1 MTAARS
7 TRHVSARL
15 LTAEHAGQRDACRP
29 GAATLTRFRTRCHSG
44 AGCRS
49 RSLEG
54 ESMKRFY
61 AVPTAGAAAVMLLAL
76 TVGRSSSSSSPAGAS
91 TSTTGGS
98 TAGSTSGKTYK
109 MTFIQG
115 VAGDGFYVTMGCGI
129 QAEAKKLGNVTVNI
143 QGPTQFDPTLQ
154 NPIIE
159 SVTAA
164 KPDAILIATDDV
176 SASRP
181 PIAQAMA
188 AGIKVVLVDTTLSD
202 PSGAV
207 SQISSDNLAGGADA
221 FAAIK
226 ELVPGGGQVFVV
238 NTKPGIST
246 TDERTAGFAAAA
258 KADSKFDYV
267 GTQFDRDS
275 ASLAAQVTLAAL
287 QKDPGIV
294 AIFATNLFSA
304 EGAATGIRQA
314 GKSGKVKVV
323 GFDAEPDEITALQ
336 QGTVQALIAQS
347 PYVIGTDAVDQA
359 VDALTGK
366 TTTPKIGTK
375 FTIITTANL
384 SSAASQAAIYK
395 TSC

>member
-1 MTAARS
+1 MKRSLSVPAAGTAVALLAFTAACS
-7 TRHVSARL
+7 S
-15 LTAEHAGQRDACRP
+15 
-29 GAATLTRFRTRCHSG
+29 S
-44 AGCRS
+44 S
-49 RSLEG
+49 
-54 ESMKRFY
+54 
-61 AVPTAGAAAVMLLAL
+61 
-76 TVGRSSSSSSPAGAS
+76 SSSSSSP
-91 TSTTGGS
+91 
-98 TAGSTSGKTYK
+98 STSGSSAGSSAASSPAAGSSSASAASGGKSYK
-109 MTFIQG
+109 LSFIEG

-129 QAEAKKLGNVTVNI
+129 QAEAKKLGDTVNI
-143 QGPTQFDPTLQ
+143 QGPSQFDSTLQ

-159 SVTAA
+159 SVTASH
-164 KPDAILIATDDV
+164 PDALLIAPDDV

-181 PIAQAMA
+181 PIATAMA
-188 AGIKVVLVDTTLSD
+188 AGIKVVLVDTTLTD

-207 SQISSDNLAGGADA
+207 SQISSDNTAGGADA
-221 FAAIK
+221 FAAVK
-226 ELVPGGGQVFVV
+226 QLVPGGGQVFVV

-258 KADSKFDYV
+258 KADPKFSYV
-267 GTQFDRDS
+267 GVQYDNDT
-275 ASLAAQVTLAAL
+275 ASLAAQVTLAEL
-287 QKDPGIV
+287 QKNPNIV

-314 GKSGKVKVV
+314 GKSGKVKVI
-323 GFDAEPDEITALQ
+323 GFDAEPDEIQALQ

-347 PYVIGTDAVDQA
+347 PYVIGTNAVDQA
-359 VDALTGK
+359 VAALEGK

>member
-1 MTAARS
+1 
-7 TRHVSARL
+7 
-15 LTAEHAGQRDACRP
+15 
-29 GAATLTRFRTRCHSG
+29 
-44 AGCRS
+44 
-49 RSLEG
+49 
-54 ESMKRFY
+54 MKRFVL
-61 AVPTAGAAAVMLLAL
+61 VPTAGAAAAMLLAVAACSSSGSA
-76 TVGRSSSSSSPAGAS
+76 TGSSSASSSSGSS
-91 TSTTGGS
+91 
-98 TAGSTSGKTYK
+98 SGKTYK
-109 MTFIQG
+109 MSFIQG

-143 QGPTQFDPTLQ
+143 QGPSQFDPTLQ

-164 KPDAILIATDDV
+164 KPDAILIAADDV

-181 PIAQAMA
+181 PIAAAMA
-188 AGIKVVLVDTTLSD
+188 AGIKVVLVDTTLTD

-221 FAAIK
+221 FAAVK
-226 ELVPGGGQVFVV
+226 QLVPGGGQVLVV

-246 TDERTAGFAAAA
+246 TDQRTSGFAAAA
-258 KADSKFDYV
+258 KADSKFSYV
-267 GTQFDRDS
+267 GVQYDNDT

-287 QKDPGIV
+287 QKNPGIV

-314 GKSGKVKVV
+314 GKSGKVKIV

-347 PYVIGTDAVDQA
+347 PYTIGTDAVEQA
-359 VDALTGK
+359 LAALTGK
-366 TTTPKIGTK
+366 PTTPKIGTK
-375 FTIITTANL
+375 FTIITNANL
-384 SSAASQAAIYK
+384 SSAASLGAIYK

>member
-1 MTAARS
+1 
-7 TRHVSARL
+7 
-15 LTAEHAGQRDACRP
+15 
-29 GAATLTRFRTRCHSG
+29 
-44 AGCRS
+44 
-49 RSLEG
+49 
-54 ESMKRFY
+54 MKRIL

-76 TVGRSSSSSSPAGAS
+76 TAACSSSSSSTAAS
-91 TSTTGGS
+91 GSTTTGGS
-98 TAGSTSGKTYK
+98 TTGASTTGKTYK

-164 KPDAILIATDDV
+164 KPDAILIAPDDV

-226 ELVPGGGQVFVV
+226 QLVPGGGQVLVV

-246 TDERTAGFAAAA
+246 TDQRQSGFAAAA
-258 KADSKFDYV
+258 KADSKFTYV
-267 GTQFDRDS
+267 GTQFDQDT

-287 QKDPGIV
+287 QKNPGIV
-294 AIFATNLFSA
+294 GIFAANLFSA
-304 EGAATGIRQA
+304 EGAATGVRQA
-314 GKSGKVKVV
+314 GKSGKVKIV

-347 PYVIGTDAVDQA
+347 PYTIGTDAVDQA
-359 VDALTGK
+359 VAALQGK
-366 TTTPKIGTK
+366 PTTPKIGTK
-375 FTIITTANL
+375 FTIITQANL
-384 SSAASQAAIYK
+384 NTAASQAAIYK

>member
-1 MTAARS
+1 MK
-7 TRHVSARL
+7 
-15 LTAEHAGQRDACRP
+15 
-29 GAATLTRFRTRCHSG
+29 
-44 AGCRS
+44 
-49 RSLEG
+49 RSLV
-54 ESMKRFY
+54 
-61 AVPTAGAAAVMLLAL
+61 VPTAGAAAVLL
-76 TVGRSSSSSSPAGAS
+76 TVLAAGCSSSGSSSSAAGGSTSSSSS
-91 TSTTGGS
+91 TTGSGS
-98 TAGSTSGKTYK
+98 SSGKTYK
-109 MTFIQG
+109 LSFIQG
-115 VAGDGFYVTMGCGI
+115 VAGDGFYVTMGCGM
-129 QAEAKKLGNVTVNI
+129 QAEAKTLGDATVNV
-143 QGPTQFDPTLQ
+143 QGPSQFDSTLQ

-164 KPDAILIATDDV
+164 HPDAIMIAPDDV

-188 AGIKVVLVDTTLSD
+188 AGIKVVLVDTTLTD
-202 PSGAV
+202 PAGAV

-221 FAAIK
+221 FAAVK
-226 ELVPGGGQVFVV
+226 QLVPGGGQVLVV

-258 KADSKFDYV
+258 KANSKFSYV
-267 GTQFDRDS
+267 GVQYDQDT
-275 ASLAAQVTLAAL
+275 ASLAAQVTLAEL

-314 GKSGKVKVV
+314 GMSGKVKVV

-359 VDALTGK
+359 IAALQGK
-366 TTTPKIGTK
+366 PTTPKIGTK

-384 SSAASQAAIYK
+384 NSAASQAAIYK

>member
-1 MTAARS
+1 MK
-7 TRHVSARL
+7 
-15 LTAEHAGQRDACRP
+15 
-29 GAATLTRFRTRCHSG
+29 
-44 AGCRS
+44 
-49 RSLEG
+49 RSL
-54 ESMKRFY
+54 SIP
-61 AVPTAGAAAVMLLAL
+61 AAGAAAALLLGA
-76 TVGRSSSSSSPAGAS
+76 TAACSSSSSSTAASGASAAAS
-91 TSTTGGS
+91 TSSGASSSGS
-98 TAGSTSGKTYK
+98 PTSGSTSGKTYSL
-109 MTFIQG
+109 TFIQG
-115 VAGDGFYVTMGCGI
+115 VAGDGFYVTMGCGM
-129 QAEAKKLGNVTVNI
+129 QAEAKALGDATVNI

-164 KPDAILIATDDV
+164 HPDAIMIAPDDV

-188 AGIKVVLVDTTLSD
+188 AGIKVVLVDTTLTD
-202 PSGAV
+202 PTGAV
-207 SQISSDNLAGGADA
+207 SQISSDNTAGGADA
-221 FAAIK
+221 FAAVEQLAPK
-226 ELVPGGGQVFVV
+226 GGQVFVV

-258 KADSKFDYV
+258 KANSKFSYV
-267 GTQFDRDS
+267 GVQYDQDT
-275 ASLAAQVTLAAL
+275 ASLAAQVTLAEL

-314 GKSGKVKVV
+314 GMSGKVKVV

-359 VDALTGK
+359 VAALQGK
-366 TTTPKIGTK
+366 PTTPKIGTK

-384 SSAASQAAIYK
+384 NSAASQAAIYK

>member
-1 MTAARS
+1 
-7 TRHVSARL
+7 
-15 LTAEHAGQRDACRP
+15 
-29 GAATLTRFRTRCHSG
+29 
-44 AGCRS
+44 
-49 RSLEG
+49 
-54 ESMKRFY
+54 MKRFY

-76 TVGRSSSSSSPAGAS
+76 TVGCSSSSSSSTGAS

-98 TAGSTSGKTYK
+98 TAGSTAGKSYK

-164 KPDAILIATDDV
+164 KPDAILIAPDDV
-176 SASRP
+176 TASQT
-181 PIAQAMA
+181 PIDQAMS
-188 AGIKVVLVDTTLSD
+188 AGIKVVLVDTTLNN
-202 PSGAV
+202 PAGAV

-221 FAAIK
+221 FAAVK
-226 ELVPGGGQVFVV
+226 QLVPGGGQVLVV

-246 TDERTAGFAAAA
+246 TDQRTSGFAAAA
-258 KADSKFDYV
+258 KADSKFQYV
-267 GTQFDRDS
+267 GVQYDQDT

-287 QKDPGIV
+287 QKNPGIV

-314 GKSGKVKVV
+314 GKSGKVKIV

-359 VDALTGK
+359 IDALTGK
-366 TTTPKIGTK
+366 PTTPKIGTK
-375 FTIITTANL
+375 FTIITSSNL

>member
-1 MTAARS
+1 
-7 TRHVSARL
+7 
-15 LTAEHAGQRDACRP
+15 
-29 GAATLTRFRTRCHSG
+29 
-44 AGCRS
+44 
-49 RSLEG
+49 
-54 ESMKRFY
+54 MKRFLV
-61 AVPTAGAAAVMLLAL
+61 VPTAGAAAVMLLAL
-76 TVGRSSSSSSPAGAS
+76 TAACSSSSSTSGAAS
-91 TSTTGGS
+91 STTGGS
-98 TAGSTSGKTYK
+98 TAGSGSGKTYK

-115 VAGDGFYVTMGCGI
+115 VAGDGFYVTMGCGM

-143 QGPTQFDPTLQ
+143 QGPAQFDPTLQ

-164 KPDAILIATDDV
+164 KPDAILIAPDDV
-176 SASRP
+176 TASRD
-181 PIAQAMA
+181 PIAQAMS
-188 AGIKVVLVDTTLSD
+188 AGIKVVLVDTTLND
-202 PSGAV
+202 PSGAI

-221 FAAIK
+221 FAAVK
-226 ELVPGGGQVFVV
+226 QLVPGGGQVLVV

-246 TDERTAGFAAAA
+246 TDQRTSGFAAAA
-258 KADSKFDYV
+258 KADPKFSYV
-267 GTQFDRDS
+267 GVQYDNDT

-287 QKDPGIV
+287 QKNPGIV

-314 GKSGKVKVV
+314 GKSGKVKIV

-347 PYVIGTDAVDQA
+347 PYVIGTNAVDQA
-359 VDALTGK
+359 LDALTGK
-366 TTTPKIGTK
+366 ATTPKIGTK
-375 FTIITTANL
+375 FTIITNANL

>member
-1 MTAARS
+1 MK
-7 TRHVSARL
+7 
-15 LTAEHAGQRDACRP
+15 
-29 GAATLTRFRTRCHSG
+29 
-44 AGCRS
+44 
-49 RSLEG
+49 RSLV
-54 ESMKRFY
+54 
-61 AVPTAGAAAVMLLAL
+61 APTAGAAAILLAL
-76 TVGRSSSSSSPAGAS
+76 AAGCSSSGNSGGSASSGSSSS
-91 TSTTGGS
+91 GGS
-98 TAGSTSGKTYK
+98 SSGKAYK

-115 VAGDGFYVTMGCGI
+115 VAGDGFYVTMGCGM
-129 QAEAKKLGNVTVNI
+129 QAEAKKLGDATVNI
-143 QGPTQFDPTLQ
+143 QGPSQFDPTLQ

-164 KPDAILIATDDV
+164 HPDAIMIAPDDV

-181 PIAQAMA
+181 PISQAMA
-188 AGIKVVLVDTTLSD
+188 AGIKVVLVDTTLTD
-202 PSGAV
+202 PAGAV
-207 SQISSDNLAGGADA
+207 SQISSDNTAGGADA
-221 FAAIK
+221 FAAVQQ
-226 ELVPGGGQVFVV
+226 LVPGGGQVFVV

-258 KADSKFDYV
+258 KANPKYSYV
-267 GTQFDRDS
+267 GVQYDQDT
-275 ASLAAQVTLAAL
+275 ASLAAQVTLAEL

-314 GKSGKVKVV
+314 GMSGKVKVV

-359 VDALTGK
+359 AAALQGK
-366 TTTPKIGTK
+366 PTTPKIGTK

-384 SSAASQAAIYK
+384 NTAASQAAIYK

>member
-1 MTAARS
+1 
-7 TRHVSARL
+7 
-15 LTAEHAGQRDACRP
+15 
-29 GAATLTRFRTRCHSG
+29 
-44 AGCRS
+44 
-49 RSLEG
+49 
-54 ESMKRFY
+54 
-61 AVPTAGAAAVMLLAL
+61 MLLAL
-76 TVGRSSSSSSPAGAS
+76 TAACSSSSSSSSASGGSTTAG
-91 TSTTGGS
+91 STTGGS
-98 TAGSTSGKTYK
+98 TSGKSYK

-143 QGPTQFDPTLQ
+143 QGPSQFDATLQ

-164 KPDAILIATDDV
+164 HPDAILIAPNDV

-207 SQISSDNLAGGADA
+207 SQISSDNLAGGAEA
-221 FAAIK
+221 FTAIK
-226 ELVPGGGQVFVV
+226 QLVPGGGQVLVV
-238 NTKPGIST
+238 NVKPGIST
-246 TDERTAGFAAAA
+246 TDQRTAGFAAAA
-258 KADSKFDYV
+258 KADPKYSYV
-267 GTQFDRDS
+267 GVQYDQDS
-275 ASLAAQVTLAAL
+275 ASIAAQVTLAAL
-287 QKDPGIV
+287 QKNPNIV
-294 AIFATNLFSA
+294 GIFATNLFSA
-304 EGAATGIRQA
+304 QGAATGIRQA

-323 GFDAEPDEITALQ
+323 GFDADPDQITALK

-347 PYVIGTDAVDQA
+347 PYTIGTDAVDQA
-359 VDALTGK
+359 VAALSVK
-366 TTTPKIGTK
+366 ATTAKIGTK

>member
-1 MTAARS
+1 
-7 TRHVSARL
+7 
-15 LTAEHAGQRDACRP
+15 
-29 GAATLTRFRTRCHSG
+29 
-44 AGCRS
+44 
-49 RSLEG
+49 
-54 ESMKRFY
+54 MKRIL
-61 AVPTAGAAAVMLLAL
+61 AVPTAGAAAVMLLAA
-76 TVGRSSSSSSPAGAS
+76 TAACSSSSSSSGS
-91 TSTTGGS
+91 TTTTTGGS
-98 TAGSTSGKTYK
+98 TTSAAASGKTYK

-164 KPDAILIATDDV
+164 KPDAILIAPDDV

-181 PIAQAMA
+181 PIAQAMS

-226 ELVPGGGQVFVV
+226 QLVPGGGQVLVV

-246 TDERTAGFAAAA
+246 TDQRQAGFAAAA
-258 KADSKFDYV
+258 KADSKFTYV
-267 GTQFDRDS
+267 GTQFDQDT

-287 QKDPGIV
+287 QKNPGIV
-294 AIFATNLFSA
+294 GIFAANLFSA
-304 EGAATGIRQA
+304 EGAATGVRQA
-314 GKSGKVKVV
+314 GKSGKVKIV

-347 PYVIGTDAVDQA
+347 PYTIGTDAVDQA
-359 VDALTGK
+359 VAALQGK
-366 TTTPKIGTK
+366 PTTPKIGTK
-375 FTIITTANL
+375 FTIITSANL
-384 SSAASQAAIYK
+384 NTAASQAAIYK

>member
-1 MTAARS
+1 MK
-7 TRHVSARL
+7 
-15 LTAEHAGQRDACRP
+15 
-29 GAATLTRFRTRCHSG
+29 
-44 AGCRS
+44 
-49 RSLEG
+49 RSL
-54 ESMKRFY
+54 S
-61 AVPTAGAAAVMLLAL
+61 VPAAGAAAALLLGVTAAC
-76 TVGRSSSSSSPAGAS
+76 SSSSSSTSSASASTGAS
-91 TSTTGGS
+91 TGASASGAATTSGSSTGG
-98 TAGSTSGKTYK
+98 KNYN

-143 QGPTQFDPTLQ
+143 QGPSQFDATLQ

-159 SVTAA
+159 SVTASH
-164 KPDAILIATDDV
+164 PDAILIAPDDV

-188 AGIKVVLVDTTLSD
+188 AGIKVVLVDTTLTD

-207 SQISSDNLAGGADA
+207 SQISSDNTAGGADA
-221 FAAIK
+221 FAAVK
-226 ELVPGGGQVFVV
+226 QLVPGGGQVFVV

-258 KADSKFDYV
+258 KADPKFSYV
-267 GTQFDRDS
+267 GVQYDNDT
-275 ASLAAQVTLAAL
+275 AALAAQVTLAEL
-287 QKDPGIV
+287 QKNPGIT

-314 GKSGKVKVV
+314 GKSGKVKVI

-359 VDALTGK
+359 VAALQGK
-366 TTTPKIGTK
+366 PTTPKIGTK

>member
-1 MTAARS
+1 
-7 TRHVSARL
+7 
-15 LTAEHAGQRDACRP
+15 
-29 GAATLTRFRTRCHSG
+29 
-44 AGCRS
+44 
-49 RSLEG
+49 
-54 ESMKRFY
+54 MKRFLV
-61 AVPTAGAAAVMLLAL
+61 APAAGAAAVTLLAL
-76 TVGRSSSSSSPAGAS
+76 TVGCSSSGSSTSATSG
-91 TSTTGGS
+91 STTGGS
-98 TAGSTSGKTYK
+98 TAGSSSGKAYK

-129 QAEAKKLGNVTVNI
+129 QAEAKKLGNITVNI
-143 QGPTQFDPTLQ
+143 QGPAQFDPTLQ

-164 KPDAILIATDDV
+164 KPDAILIAPDDV

-207 SQISSDNLAGGADA
+207 SQISSDNTAGGSDA
-221 FAAIK
+221 FAAVK
-226 ELVPGGGQVFVV
+226 QLVPGGGQVLVV

-246 TDERTAGFAAAA
+246 TDERTSGFAAAA
-258 KADSKFDYV
+258 MADPKFKYV
-267 GTQFDRDS
+267 GVQYDQDT

-287 QKDPGIV
+287 QKNPGIV

-314 GKSGKVKVV
+314 GKSGKVKIV

-347 PYVIGTDAVDQA
+347 PYTIGTDAVDQA
-359 VDALTGK
+359 VAALTGK
-366 TTTPKIGTK
+366 PTTPKIGTK
-375 FTIITTANL
+375 FTIITSANL